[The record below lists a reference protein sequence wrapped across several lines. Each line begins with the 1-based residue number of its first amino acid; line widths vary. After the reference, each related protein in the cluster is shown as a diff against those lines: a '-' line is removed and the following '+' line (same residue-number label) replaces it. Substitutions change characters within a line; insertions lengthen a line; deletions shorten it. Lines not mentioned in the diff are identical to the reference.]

1 MKHKS
6 NKTFNTAL
14 FYTLFFSSLALTACG
29 GSSGSNDNHEP
40 SPKPTPDPDRI
51 IFSIIEKGDIFS
63 GKPYVLLNSGT
74 DDINDYQIQ
83 AKYGIVSSTHPH
95 TGAEAPKNHLYY
107 YVPEET
113 LKNSD
118 DFYNITEEITITS
131 TTDPEE
137 TEIITYT
144 IGADDLANGD
154 PVLDRKSV
162 V

>member
-131 TTDPEE
+131 TT
-137 TEIITYT
+137 
-144 IGADDLANGD
+144 G
-154 PVLDRKSV
+154 SCF
-162 V
+162 